1 MSTQHEF
8 VHLHLHTEYSLL
20 DGMCRVGPLM
30 DAVLQR
36 GMKAVA
42 MTDHM
47 SFFGVVPFVKEA
59 QARGVKPIV
68 GCEMEMLGLASTG
81 SDRQAAEDRQRGDDR
96 RTGAERQA
104 AKECQPGKTAA
115 TRTHHIVLL
124 AENNE
129 GYANLLKLVS
139 KALTREDGLRGC
151 VTAEDVSSS
160 HSGLIGISGCLQC
173 EVATTFFQKGAKPAA
188 KLISSYKELFGGENW
203 FVGLS
208 RHGANREEELN
219 AFLVS
224 QSSAQGV
231 GLVATNNVYYLDR
244 AEAPAHDVLL
254 AIQTATHLGDPGRVK
269 LGSDE
274 YYLRSAAEMRDLF
287 KDVPR
292 AVELTSEI
300 ADRCRVSFAFGTP
313 HLPSFDISPGQTARS
328 YLKMKCEQGL
338 RERFPEDRRAAARE
352 RLEHELNVVAD
363 KGLSGYFLVVWD
375 LVRFAKSKRI
385 PVGPGRGSSVGS
397 LVSYCLGI
405 TEVDPIKHNLVFE
418 RFLTRER
425 SGLPDIDVDLCHKR
439 RDEVVQYLVNKY
451 GPERVAHI
459 ATLDTLAPRSA
470 VRDAGRA
477 LGIDDV
483 VVDRVAGAIPG
494 GSIETIEDALRESVP
509 LSRMYDTDDRARR
522 LMDSARAIQGLPRHA
537 SVHAGGVLITDAPLT
552 RYVALQRLHSGET
565 IAQTTK
571 DPIEEL
577 GLLKIDLLGLRFLT
591 ALHDAADLVE
601 KSSGARFEV
610 SSIPLDDAEA
620 YELIASG
627 DTHGVFQ
634 LESAGMQDLL
644 RKLRPERFEDVAVAI
659 SLFRPGP
666 IGGGLMDKYVA
677 RRHGREDAAYPH
689 PLLEPVLRE
698 TYGVVLYQEQVMEIA
713 GVLADFTM
721 EEADVL
727 RSAITGRKPG
737 ELAAMRHRF
746 ISGAIEK
753 GVEMETAEKVFEL
766 LLHFGGFGYNKSH
779 SVAFALTTYRCAY
792 MMARHTGEYVTALLN
807 NNFGFVERMRN
818 YMAVARERGV
828 EFLPPDANKG
838 GAEFTLEDGAI
849 RAGLAVVKHVGEASA
864 RAVVAERDA
873 GGEFGSFSDFCA
885 RTRDT
890 LNRQAVESLIKA
902 GALDFTGLKR
912 SQMAA
917 VLNQVLKAAT
927 DEAEGIS
934 VADSGQ
940 IELGLRM
947 KRRTDDFF
955 EMPDMDEWPQEQLR
969 EREWEATDLFIS
981 EHPLRDRASLFR
993 QMGILSVEQALFCGE
1008 GDRVSVAGLLSE
1020 YRRVRAKNGK
1030 PMAFLTV
1037 RDETGVIE
1045 VVVFPTVFEK
1055 LAKAEH
1061 GKGKL
1066 PTLSLTRDEPIVV
1079 TGKIQVKENVNLI
1092 CDNLEPLEA
1101 VQERFYATGVLE
1113 LSLRKGFRSFSKL
1126 KNALLSA
1133 LGNSEVRVE
1142 WVPPD
1147 LPVTEEMRAEVESL
1161 KRHRVQLSDELLAD
1175 VEKLVGKGNV
1185 RLLQA
1190 GLPREGEAR
1199 PPDGRPAE
1207 KREKSPTAEHGD
1219 EKPGA

>member
-1 MSTQHEF
+1 MSTEHGF

-20 DGMCRVGPLM
+20 DGMCRIGPLM

-36 GMKAVA
+36 GMNAVA
-42 MTDHM
+42 MTDHL

-59 QARGVKPIV
+59 LARGVKPIV
-68 GCEMEMLGLASTG
+68 GCELEILGLASG
-81 SDRQAAEDRQRGDDR
+81 DRARQP
-96 RTGAERQA
+96 
-104 AKECQPGKTAA
+104 AKECQSGRTAA

-129 GYANLLKLVS
+129 GYTNLLKLVS
-139 KALTREDGLRGC
+139 KALTREDDLRGC
-151 VTAEDVSSS
+151 VTAEDVSGLRA
-160 HSGLIGISGCLQC
+160 GLIGLSGCLRC
-173 EVATTFFQKGAKPAA
+173 EVATTFFKKGAKPAA
-188 KLISSYKELFGGENW
+188 RLISSYKELFGSGNW
-203 FVGLS
+203 FLELS
-208 RHGANREEELN
+208 RHGADGEKDLN

-224 QSSAQGV
+224 QSAAQGV
-231 GLVATNNVYYLDR
+231 ELVATNDVHYLDK
-244 AEAPAHDVLL
+244 AEAPAHEVLL
-254 AIQTATHLGDPGRVK
+254 AIQTATHLGDPDRVK
-269 LGSDE
+269 LGSRE
-274 YYLRSAAEMRDLF
+274 YYLKSADEMRELF
-287 KDVPR
+287 KDAPH
-292 AVELTSEI
+292 AVALTSEI
-300 ADRCRVSFAFGTP
+300 ANRCRVNLAFGTQ
-313 HLPSFDISPGQTARS
+313 HLPNFYVSPGQTARS

-338 RERFPEDRRAAARE
+338 RERFPEEQRASARE

-397 LVSYCLGI
+397 LISYCLGI

-425 SGLPDIDVDLCHKR
+425 TGLPDIDVDLCHKC
-439 RDEVVQYLVNKY
+439 RDEVVKYLVDKY
-451 GPERVAHI
+451 GPEHVAHI

-477 LGIDDV
+477 LGIDDDV
-483 VVDRVAGAIPG
+483 IDRVAGAIPG
-494 GSIETIEDALRESVP
+494 GSIDTIEEALRESVS
-509 LSRMYDTDDRARR
+509 LSRIYDTDDRGRQ

-537 SVHAGGVLITDAPLT
+537 SVHAGGILITDAPLT
-552 RYVALQRLHSGET
+552 RYVALQKLQSGET
-565 IAQTTK
+565 IAQITK

-591 ALHDAADLVE
+591 ALHEAADLVR
-601 KSSGARFEV
+601 KRKGVKFEV
-610 SSIPLDDAEA
+610 SEIPLDDAAA

-627 DTHGVFQ
+627 STHGVFQ

-644 RKLRPERFEDVAVAI
+644 RKLKPARFEDIAVVI

-666 IGGGLMDKYVA
+666 IGGGLLDKYIA
-677 RRHGREDAAYPH
+677 RRHGREEVSYPH

-698 TYGVVLYQEQVMEIA
+698 TYGVVLYQEQVMEVA
-713 GVLADFTM
+713 RVLADFTM

-727 RSAITGRKPG
+727 RSAITGRKPSQ
-737 ELAAMRHRF
+737 LAAMRHRF
-746 ISGAIEK
+746 VSGAIEK
-753 GVEMETAEKVFEL
+753 GVEMETAESVFEL
-766 LLHFGGFGYNKSH
+766 LLHFGRFGYNKSH

-792 MMARHTGEYVTALLN
+792 MMTHHTSEYVTTLLN

-818 YMAVARERGV
+818 YMAVARERDV
-828 EFLPPDANKG
+828 EFLPCDANKG
-838 GAEFTLEDGAI
+838 GAEFTLEDGSI

-864 RAVVAERDA
+864 KAIVTEREA

-890 LNRQAVESLIKA
+890 LSRQAVESLIKA

-917 VLNQVLKAAT
+917 VLNQVLKAAS
-927 DEAEGIS
+927 DEAEGVS
-934 VADSGQ
+934 VAESGQ
-940 IELGLRM
+940 IELGLRL
-947 KRRTDDFF
+947 KRRTSEFLEIP
-955 EMPDMDEWPQEQLR
+955 EMEEWPQEQLR
-969 EREWEATDLFIS
+969 AKEWEATDLYINQ
-981 EHPLRDRASLFR
+981 HPLRDRAGLLR
-993 QMGILSVEQALFCGE
+993 QMGVLSVEQALAAEDGA
-1008 GDRVSVAGLLSE
+1008 RVSVAGILSE

-1055 LAKAEH
+1055 LARVEH
-1061 GKGKL
+1061 GKAKA
-1066 PTLSLTRDEPIVV
+1066 PSISLTRDEPLVV
-1079 TGKIQVKENVNLI
+1079 TGRIQVQENAKII
-1092 CDNLEPLEA
+1092 CDHLEPLDA

-1113 LSLRKGFRSFSKL
+1113 LSLRASFKNFSKL

-1133 LGNSEVRVE
+1133 PGNSEVKLELAPADRSVADD
-1142 WVPPD
+1142 V
-1147 LPVTEEMRAEVESL
+1147 RAEIESL

-1175 VEKLVGKGNV
+1175 VEKLVGKGHV
-1185 RLLQA
+1185 RVHSA
-1190 GLPREGEAR
+1190 GRAPESETRPLAGRRTGESE
-1199 PPDGRPAE
+1199 RPA
-1207 KREKSPTAEHGD
+1207 G
-1219 EKPGA
+1219 

>member
-1 MSTQHEF
+1 MHGF

-20 DGMCRVGPLM
+20 DGMCRIGPLM

-36 GMKAVA
+36 GMNAVA
-42 MTDHM
+42 MTDHL

-68 GCEMEMLGLASTG
+68 GCELEMLGLASADR
-81 SDRQAAEDRQRGDDR
+81 DRQPGKERETER
-96 RTGAERQA
+96 ERQP
-104 AKECQPGKTAA
+104 AKECQPGKMAA

-124 AENNE
+124 AENNA
-129 GYANLLKLVS
+129 GYTNLLKLVS
-139 KALTREDGLRGC
+139 KALTREDDLRGC
-151 VTAEDVSSS
+151 VTAEDVSSLRA
-160 HSGLIGISGCLQC
+160 GLIGLSGCMQC
-173 EVATTFFQKGAKPAA
+173 EVATAFFKKGAKPAA
-188 KLISSYKELFGGENW
+188 RLISSYKELFGIGNW
-203 FVGLS
+203 FLELS
-208 RHGANREEELN
+208 RHGADREAELN
-219 AFLVS
+219 SFLTS
-224 QSSAQGV
+224 QSEAQGV
-231 GLVATNNVYYLDR
+231 ELVATNDVHYLDK
-244 AEAPAHDVLL
+244 AEAPAHEVLL
-254 AIQTATHLGDPGRVK
+254 AVQTATHLGDPDRVK
-269 LGSDE
+269 LGSHE
-274 YYLRSAAEMRDLF
+274 YYLKSAEEMRELFRDL
-287 KDVPR
+287 PR
-292 AVELTSEI
+292 AVALTSEI
-300 ADRCRVSFAFGTP
+300 ADRCRVNFAFGTP
-313 HLPSFDISPGQTARS
+313 HLPNFDISPGQTARS

-338 RERFPEDRRAAARE
+338 RERFAEEQRAAARE

-397 LVSYCLGI
+397 LISYCLGI

-425 SGLPDIDVDLCHKR
+425 SGLPDIDVDLCHKC
-439 RDEVVQYLVNKY
+439 RDDVIQYLVGKY
-451 GPERVAHI
+451 GRERVAHI

-477 LGIDDV
+477 LGIDDDV
-483 VVDRVAGAIPG
+483 IDRVAGAIPG
-494 GSIETIEDALRESVP
+494 GSIDTIEDALRESAS
-509 LSRMYDTDDRARR
+509 LSRIYDTDDRAKR

-552 RYVALQRLHSGET
+552 RYVALQKLHSGET
-565 IAQTTK
+565 IAQITK

-591 ALHDAADLVE
+591 ALHEAADLVG
-601 KSSGARFEV
+601 KRKGAKFEV
-610 SSIPLDDAEA
+610 TSIPLGDAAA

-644 RKLRPERFEDVAVAI
+644 RKLKPDRFEDIVAVI

-666 IGGGLMDKYVA
+666 IGGGLLDKYIA
-677 RRHGREDAAYPH
+677 RRHGREEVSYPH
-689 PLLEPVLRE
+689 PSLEPVLRE
-698 TYGVVLYQEQVMEIA
+698 TYGVVLYQEQVMEVA
-713 GVLADFTM
+713 RVLADFSM

-727 RSAITGRKPG
+727 RSSITGRKPAQ
-737 ELAAMRHRF
+737 LAGMRHRF
-746 ISGAIEK
+746 VSGAIEK
-753 GVEMETAEKVFEL
+753 GVEMETAERVFEL

-792 MMARHTGEYVTALLN
+792 MMANHTSEYVTTLLN

-828 EFLPPDANKG
+828 EFLPCDANKG
-838 GAEFTLEDGAI
+838 DAEFTLEDESI

-864 RAVVAERDA
+864 KATVAERDA

-890 LNRQAVESLIKA
+890 LNRQAVESLIKS

-917 VLNQVLKAAT
+917 VLNQVLKAAS
-927 DEAEGIS
+927 DEAEGVS
-934 VADSGQ
+934 VAESGQ
-940 IELGLRM
+940 IELGLRL
-947 KRRTDDFF
+947 KRRTDEFV
-955 EMPDMDEWPQEQLR
+955 EIPDMDEWPQEQLR
-969 EREWEATDLFIS
+969 SKEWEVTDLYIS
-981 EHPLRDRASLFR
+981 EHPLRDRAGLLR
-993 QMGILSVEQALFCGE
+993 QMGVLSVEQALYSGD
-1008 GDRVSVAGLLSE
+1008 GDRVSVAGILSE

-1055 LAKAEH
+1055 LAKVEH
-1061 GKGKL
+1061 GKSRA
-1066 PTLSLTRDEPIVV
+1066 PSISLTRDEPLVV
-1079 TGKIQVKENVNLI
+1079 TGRIQVQENAKII
-1092 CDNLEPLEA
+1092 CDSLEQLET
-1101 VQERFYATGVLE
+1101 VQERFYSTGVLE
-1113 LSLRKGFRSFSKL
+1113 LGLRKGFKNFSKL

-1133 LGNSEVRVE
+1133 PGNSEVRIE
-1142 WVPPD
+1142 WVPSVVSPD
-1147 LPVTEEMRAEVESL
+1147 EDTQAEIDSL

-1185 RLLQA
+1185 RVHSARRVTESETSPPA
-1190 GLPREGEAR
+1190 GRR
-1199 PPDGRPAE
+1199 AE
-1207 KREKSPTAEHGD
+1207 KPQG
-1219 EKPGA
+1219 

>member
-20 DGMCRVGPLM
+20 DGMCRIGPLM

-36 GMKAVA
+36 GMNAVA
-42 MTDHM
+42 MTDHL
-47 SFFGVVPFVKEA
+47 SFFGIVPFVKEA

-68 GCEMEMLGLASTG
+68 GCELEILGLTSADRDRQRTQERESG
-81 SDRQAAEDRQRGDDR
+81 GDRQADAV
-96 RTGAERQA
+96 RQA
-104 AKECQPGKTAA
+104 AKECQPGRTAA

-124 AENNE
+124 AENND
-129 GYANLLKLVS
+129 GYSNLLKLVS

-151 VTAEDVSSS
+151 VTAEDVSGLR
-160 HSGLIGISGCLQC
+160 SGLIGLSGCLRC
-173 EVATTFFQKGAKPAA
+173 EVATTFFKKGAKPAA
-188 KLISSYKELFGGENW
+188 RLISSYKELFGEGNW
-203 FVGLS
+203 FLELS
-208 RHGANREEELN
+208 RHRVDGEAELN
-219 AFLVS
+219 EFLVS
-224 QSSAQGV
+224 QSVAQRIE
-231 GLVATNNVYYLDR
+231 LVATNDVHYLDR
-244 AEAPAHDVLL
+244 GEAAAHEVLL
-254 AIQTATHLGDPGRVK
+254 AIQTATHLGDPDRVK
-269 LGSDE
+269 LGSHE
-274 YYLRSAAEMRDLF
+274 YYLKSADEMRELF
-287 KDVPR
+287 KDAPR
-292 AVELTSEI
+292 AVALTAEI
-300 ADRCRVSFAFGTP
+300 AGRCRVNFAFGTP
-313 HLPSFDISPGQTARS
+313 HLPNFDVSPGQTTRS

-338 RERFPEDRRAAARE
+338 RERFPEEQRAAARE
-352 RLEHELNVVAD
+352 RLERELNVVAD

-375 LVRFAKSKRI
+375 LVRFAKSRRI

-397 LVSYCLGI
+397 LISYCLGI

-425 SGLPDIDVDLCHKR
+425 SGLPDIDVDLCHKC
-439 RDEVVQYLVNKY
+439 RDDVVQYLVGKY

-477 LGIDDV
+477 LGVEDDV
-483 VVDRVAGAIPG
+483 IDRVAKAIPA
-494 GSIETIEDALRESVP
+494 GSIDTIEDALRESVS
-509 LSRMYDTDDRARR
+509 LSRIYDTDDRAKR

-537 SVHAGGVLITDAPLT
+537 SVHAGGILITDAPLT
-552 RYVALQRLHSGET
+552 RYVALQTLHSGET
-565 IAQTTK
+565 IAQITK

-591 ALHDAADLVE
+591 ALHEAADLVG
-601 KSSGARFEV
+601 KRSGVRFDV
-610 SSIPLDDAEA
+610 PSIPLDDAA
-620 YELIASG
+620 TYDLIASG
-627 DTHGVFQ
+627 STHGVFQ

-644 RKLRPERFEDVAVAI
+644 RKLKPDRFDDIAVAI

-666 IGGGLMDKYVA
+666 IGGGLLDKYIA
-677 RRHGREDAAYPH
+677 RRHGREEVTYPH
-689 PLLEPVLRE
+689 ASLEPTLRE
-698 TYGVVLYQEQVMEIA
+698 TYGVVLYQEQVMEVA
-713 GVLADFTM
+713 RVLADFTM

-792 MMARHTGEYVTALLN
+792 MMANHTSEYVTTLLN

-864 RAVVAERDA
+864 RAVVAERES

-890 LNRQAVESLIKA
+890 LNRQAVEGLIKA

-917 VLNQVLKAAT
+917 VLNQVLKAAS

-934 VADSGQ
+934 VAESGQ
-940 IELGLRM
+940 IELGLRL
-947 KRRTDDFF
+947 KRRTSDFF
-955 EMPDMDEWPQEQLR
+955 EIPDMEEWPQEQLR
-969 EREWEATDLFIS
+969 EKEWEVTDLFIT
-981 EHPLRDRASLFR
+981 EHPLRDRASLLR

-1008 GDRVSVAGLLSE
+1008 SDRVSVAGLLSE

-1066 PTLSLTRDEPIVV
+1066 PTMSLTRDEPLVV
-1079 TGKIQVKENVNLI
+1079 TGRIQVKENVNII
-1092 CDNLEPLEA
+1092 CDNIEPLEA

-1113 LSLRKGFRSFSKL
+1113 LGLRKSFKSFSKL

-1133 LGNSEVRVE
+1133 PGNSEVRIE
-1142 WVPPD
+1142 WVPSD
-1147 LPVTEEMRAEVESL
+1147 MPVTEEVRAEADSL

-1185 RLLQA
+1185 RLLSA
-1190 GLPREGEAR
+1190 GWAAESEVS
-1199 PPDGRPAE
+1199 PPAGRRAE
-1207 KREKSPTAEHGD
+1207 KSQG
-1219 EKPGA
+1219 